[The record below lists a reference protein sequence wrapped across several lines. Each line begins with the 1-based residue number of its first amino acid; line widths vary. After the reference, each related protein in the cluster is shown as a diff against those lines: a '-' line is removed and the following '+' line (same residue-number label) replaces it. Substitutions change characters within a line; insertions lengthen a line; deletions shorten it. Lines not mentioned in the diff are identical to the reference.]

1 MSAKFP
7 TEAPVLY
14 ESKTTANDVSDTA
27 HWDGADANAVKEEV
41 LAIAAKV
48 GIDGDENESSHD
60 YKLAALDSRVTM
72 VEGDVGDLDSR
83 VTTLESRMIVT
94 AGSGTLAASTS
105 TVVSDSNVA
114 AGSTIVVQPRSSAF
128 TSLGVYV
135 SAKSSGSFT
144 LTHSSAAGTETF
156 DYIVAN

>member
-14 ESKTTANDVSDTA
+14 ASKTTANDVSDTA

-48 GIDGDENESSHD
+48 GVNGDANPASHD
-60 YKLAALDSRVTM
+60 YKLAALAARKT
-72 VEGDVGDLDSR
+72 
-83 VTTLESRMIVT
+83 VTT
-94 AGSGTLAASTS
+94 GSGTLAASTS
-105 TVVSDSNVA
+105 TVVNDANAV
-114 AGSTIVVQPRSSAF
+114 AGSTIVVQPRISAF

-156 DYIVAN
+156 DYIVVN